1 MTLYE
6 RIEKLRNQK
15 GISQGNLEKELGF
28 SNGSISKWKT
38 STPKPERLQVLAD
51 HFGVS
56 IDFLMGKTD
65 MVVCPV
71 CGFGNNPLS
80 EQSRKEH
87 ELFHQRF
94 LKIKEKYP
102 FFKPY
107 SIADKERTDSIFEFR
122 SYRNNLE
129 QKMAAFEKYLQ
140 SSFSIEINRNDYII
154 DNLDYKEFCKTE
166 VSALHE
172 DDCISQ
178 ELIDA
183 LIDKYGIDRNFLA
196 GNEYLLARISKN
208 PQLIRLLAY
217 AEKLNPGMLNMLE
230 VQAKA
235 LSEHNAKDQE

>member
-1 MTLYE
+1 MDSVELVKKLCK
-6 RIEKLRNQK
+6 EKK
-15 GISQGNLEKELGF
+15 IP
-28 SNGSISKWKT
+28 ISKLET
-38 STPKPERLQVLAD
+38 SCGFGNGYIRKLKEGKFPSDRLVKIAEFLNVTTD
-51 HFGVS
+51 YLLGNTIFS
-56 IDFLMGKTD
+56 I
-65 MVVCPV
+65 CPV
-71 CGFGNNPLS
+71 CGFGDDPLS
-80 EQSRKEH
+80 TQSRKEH

-122 SYRNNLE
+122 SYRNSLE
-129 QKMAAFEKYLQ
+129 QKMTAFEKYLQ

-208 PQLIRLLAY
+208 PQLMRLLAY
-217 AEKLNPGMLNMLE
+217 AEKLNPGMLNILE

-235 LSEHNAKDQE
+235 LSEHNVKDQE